1 MLNKF
6 KTNVVLQ
13 IDLELL
19 KDDPN
24 NFFETEGGTDIEE
37 KNAEMKDSIE
47 DDGLLNP
54 VIVRPD
60 PEEDGKFLIV
70 SGHRRKLIYTRLAE
84 EGKEK
89 YKKMPCII
97 KNIKDELKAHMM
109 LLEANT
115 TARDVS
121 DWEKSQ
127 AVKAYGEILEDMKK
141 QGVEM
146 SGRRRD
152 NIAKALHISKTQV
165 GQYEHINKNL
175 GDEYKQEL
183 KDGNI
188 GVSVADRLAS
198 LPPEKQAEIHEEKG
212 ADVKLS
218 DVQRDILEPPP
229 TEKVQQRHEYIVV
242 KKKFGIDIEV
252 TGVQKEEN
260 GVRAYEVFGRWT
272 AADGGGDSSLG
283 TFGDYYVGRVA
294 VMHWAAKQDR
304 RAALALVEAG
314 YLSEEDIPKEFRE
327 KEQTEQ
333 TEQTTKKR
341 TGEIYERTR
350 EKMEKEG
357 FDALDP
363 CEQCVVA
370 SCCESCCKTCK
381 EPCSGKQEC
390 RADKINDAP
399 MKIYAIKKNIEKLE
413 RFAKMEKEMSATE
426 ENQGEADKYEAVAKY
441 ADELIEKAKQD
452 LFDLS
457 GINMF

>member
-60 PEEDGKFLIV
+60 PDEEGKFLVV
-70 SGHRRKLIYTRLAE
+70 SGHRRKLIYTRLAA

-97 KNIKDELKAHMM
+97 KNIKDELKARMM

-198 LPPEKQAEIHEEKG
+198 LPPEKQAEIHDEKG

-229 TEKVQQRHEYIVV
+229 TEKIKQRREYIAV
-242 KKKFGIDIEV
+242 KKKFGVEIEV
-252 TGVQKEEN
+252 IAEQDADTQKYKVYGHLE
-260 GVRAYEVFGRWT
+260 T
-272 AADGGGDSSLG
+272 ATEAVGTMVG
-283 TFGDYYVGRVA
+283 TFDDYYVGRVE
-294 VMHWAAKQDR
+294 VMKWAAAKNRQ
-304 RAALALVEAG
+304 AARALVEAG
-314 YLSEEDIPKEFRE
+314 YIAAYESPKEDE
-327 KEQTEQ
+327 PEEPETS
-333 TEQTTKKR
+333 KR
-341 TGEIYERTR
+341 TGEIYERAR
-350 EKMEKEG
+350 KKMETEG

-363 CEQCVVA
+363 CEKCVVA
-370 SCCESCCKTCK
+370 SCCEKCCKSCK
-381 EPCSGKQEC
+381 EPCGSKQEC
-390 RADKINDAP
+390 RADKEADAP
-399 MKIYAIKKNIEKLE
+399 MKIYAIKENIKKLE
-413 RFAKMEKEMSATE
+413 HFSTLNKGMSETE
-426 ENQGEADKYEAVAKY
+426 EDKDEARKYDAVAAY

-452 LFDLS
+452 IFDLS